1 MCRDLGIRIGAIL
14 TLAGLCSAPS
24 FAEDSARDAAFALW
38 KHAAISRYDYGYNKY
53 CECHPVDP
61 PETVVTV
68 ADNTVIGV
76 RHIRTDTERVVPAEE
91 RNFEFYWTMDELFE
105 LIETAQ
111 ARGAVVRAEY
121 DPELGYPTSVFIDYS
136 STLIGDEIDVRVT
149 RFAVAGP

>member
-1 MCRDLGIRIGAIL
+1 M
-14 TLAGLCSAPS
+14 TLAGLYSAS
-24 FAEDSARDAAFALW
+24 SRAEDASRDAAFALW
-38 KHAAISRYDYGYNKY
+38 THAAISRYEYGYNKY

-76 RHIRTDTERVVPAEE
+76 RHIRSDTERAVPAQE
-91 RNFEFYWTMDELFE
+91 RNFEFYWTIDELFE
-105 LIETAQ
+105 LIETAE

-121 DPELGYPTSVFIDYS
+121 DHEIGYPTSVYIDYS

-149 RFAVAGP
+149 RFAAAGP